1 MKFGVIG
8 VEQQTLKLFLPL
20 YFENR
25 NQGDF
30 MFAVKDPNI
39 KKQLMQ
45 RYQVDY
51 LYQSLD
57 QLIAGGID
65 ACFIHGSSA
74 EQLKLAE
81 RCLQKGIHVFI
92 DRPVGES
99 LTEIKSLQRLALD
112 NRRIFMLGFNRRFAP
127 MVDQLKKVSNK
138 RLLSVQKNLCEFKR
152 PVVDMV
158 NELFIHLVDT
168 AVYLIDEPI
177 QNVTSQIKDT
187 DGLLETAVM
196 QLETE
201 HTAAWVALDA
211 QAGTD
216 NEQIQLTSGSG
227 CGTLKNLQQLE
238 LETAAVKKSWEPEKW
253 ATPLEVYG
261 FSQMVT
267 AFIQAV
273 RSQTSTKLKQK
284 NICLSHKLCADVLTT
299 YQADH

>member
-8 VEQQTLKLFLPL
+8 VEEQALKLFLPL

-25 NQGDF
+25 NQGEF
-30 MFAVKDPNI
+30 LFVVNKSEI
-39 KKQLMQ
+39 KEKLMQ
-45 RYQVDY
+45 QYQISCP
-51 LYQSLD
+51 YQSLD
-57 QLIAGGID
+57 QLIANGID

-81 RCLQKGIHVFI
+81 HCLQKGIHVFI

-99 LTEIKSLQRLALD
+99 LTEIKNLQKLALD

-127 MVDQLKKVSNK
+127 MVDRLKEVPNK
-138 RLLSVQKNLCEFKR
+138 RLLNVQKNLTNFKR
-152 PVVDMV
+152 PVGDMI
-158 NELFIHLVDT
+158 NEMFIHLLDT

-177 QNVTSQIKDT
+177 QNVTSQIKANEGYLT
-187 DGLLETAVM
+187 TAVM

-201 HTAAWVALDA
+201 HTTAWIALDA
-211 QAGTD
+211 QAGAE

-227 CGTLKNLQQLE
+227 YGNLKNLQQLE
-238 LETAAVKKSWEPEKW
+238 LETGTTKRIWTPEKW
-253 ATPLEVYG
+253 ATPLAVYG

-284 NICLSHKLCADVLTT
+284 NICLSHRLCTEMWQK
-299 YQADH
+299 YQQR